1 MSKKPKKTSKKK
13 EKPAKKKKAVIEEEA
28 VGIEEESSE
37 PTTPARLEEM
47 KPEEVELEGLE
58 AKEGSEVESE
68 EPVEVK
74 EGEKVE
80 AEEKPVEAE
89 PLEEVEAEKP
99 EEEEEGLEIVEEKFY
114 DLNLRRIWTAPRE
127 KRTPRAVRYIRD
139 FAARRMNS
147 DEVSI
152 SEETNQLL
160 WARGISKPPR
170 HVRLRVV
177 KDKDDR
183 VIVFPAEPAKAAV
196 APEVETP
203 SAPKSEDASE
213 E

>member
-1 MSKKPKKTSKKK
+1 LSKKPKKTSKKK
-13 EKPAKKKKAVIEEEA
+13 EKPAKKKKEVTE
-28 VGIEEESSE
+28 VGIEEESAE
-37 PTTPARLEEM
+37 PATPARLEEM
-47 KPEEVELEGLE
+47 KPEEIEQEGLE
-58 AKEGSEVESE
+58 TKGEPEIESEKAVKVEEVET
-68 EPVEVK
+68 
-74 EGEKVE
+74 VE
-80 AEEKPVEAE
+80 AEEKVGKVEPSE
-89 PLEEVEAEKP
+89 ELEVEKA

-147 DEVSI
+147 DKVSI

-183 VIVFPAEPAKAAV
+183 VIVFPAEAAKAAV
-196 APEVETP
+196 PAEVEIP
-203 SAPKSEDASE
+203 SGPKSKDVNE